1 MIDKT
6 VLINEP
12 KTILLFI
19 FKKIFFST
27 IGNRKHPN
35 KIKIG
40 NLKNSQIRI

>member
-19 FKKIFFST
+19 FKKSFFLQLGIES
-27 IGNRKHPN
+27 I
-35 KIKIG
+35 
-40 NLKNSQIRI
+40 QIRLRLVI